1 MGVIAAF
8 LGCVL
13 IWGSTWYAIEL
24 QLGVVPKEWSLF
36 YRFALASALL
46 FIICLFRKD
55 GLHLP
60 RSGQLFAAGTGL
72 FLFSGS
78 YYLTYTGTEYLTS
91 GLVAVSFSLLSFLN
105 IINGRIF
112 LGHKIEPTTVAAAL
126 LGITGLV
133 FIFSPEVDALSFE
146 DQAAKGLFFCVLATM
161 VCSVGNTFAGAPT
174 ATKQPLL
181 LFNAWALG
189 YGAASNLVFAIASGD
204 TPAFDMSLSYIGSL
218 LYLAVLGTVVAFT
231 LYIWLLDKVGV
242 GRAAYVSV
250 MMPLVALTISTL
262 LEGFVW
268 TTEGLGGLAL
278 VITGNILMVRSKRP
292 APRTPE
298 EAAMEA

>member
-36 YRFALASALL
+36 YRFALASGLL
-46 FIICLFRKD
+46 FIICLFRKG
-55 GLHLP
+55 GLRLP
-60 RSGQLFAAGTGL
+60 KSGHIFAAGTGI

-112 LGHKIEPTTVAAAL
+112 LGHKIELTTVVAAL

-189 YGAASNLVFAIASGD
+189 YGAASNLVFAVASGD
-204 TPAFDMSLSYIGSL
+204 APAFDTSLSYVGSL

-268 TTEGLGGLAL
+268 TTEGLSGLAL
-278 VITGNILMVRSKRP
+278 VIAGNILMVRSKRP